1 MTDGLHCTGP
11 TEAAGI
17 LRVIVL
23 GVESMPNGLDCK
35 LFFFFETES
44 NYIDSLEF
52 TMYTRLASNPQRSVY
67 LCLLDAV
74 IFCLQERKRM
84 ERRKTKKERKRQEG

>member
-1 MTDGLHCTGP
+1 MGWT
-11 TEAAGI
+11 A
-17 LRVIVL
+17 
-23 GVESMPNGLDCK
+23 NF
-35 LFFFFETES
+35 FFFFETES

-74 IFCLQERKRM
+74 IVCF
-84 ERRKTKKERKRQEG
+84 

>member
-1 MTDGLHCTGP
+1 MCLDWHFLPICVTDGLHCTGP

-35 LFFFFETES
+35 LFFFLRQ
-44 NYIDSLEF
+44 SL
-52 TMYTRLASNPQRSVY
+52 T
-67 LCLLDAV
+67 
-74 IFCLQERKRM
+74 I
-84 ERRKTKKERKRQEG
+84 

>member
-1 MTDGLHCTGP
+1 MGWT
-11 TEAAGI
+11 A
-17 LRVIVL
+17 
-23 GVESMPNGLDCK
+23 NF
-35 LFFFFETES
+35 FFFFETES
-44 NYIDSLEF
+44 NYIASLEF